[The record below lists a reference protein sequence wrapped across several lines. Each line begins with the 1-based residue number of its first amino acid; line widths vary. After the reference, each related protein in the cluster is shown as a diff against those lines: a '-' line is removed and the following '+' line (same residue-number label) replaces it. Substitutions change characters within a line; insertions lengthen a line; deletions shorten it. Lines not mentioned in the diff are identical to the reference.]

1 MASSSFKYHDTL
13 RPNAYLTRPQYQVET
28 QHIPYESVHKL
39 QGARALVLAPHPDDE
54 VFGCAGAI
62 IRHRAAGEFVSVQIL
77 TDGAYRAAAQAH
89 GQMAQVRKNES
100 LAAASILGY
109 GQPVFWNLPDR
120 GLQYGES
127 LILQIQKAIEACQAD
142 LVYAP
147 SVFEIH
153 PDHRALALAA
163 IEAVRRT
170 QGPINLAMYEVG
182 VPMVHPNALLDISE
196 LMADKIRAMACFPS
210 QLKEQAYDQQ
220 ICALNRFRTY
230 TLSPNITAAEAYF
243 LCSKDDL
250 DERAHTLFDGRY
262 FSGAAPQAVDAV
274 RGHPLVS
281 VLIRSMD
288 RALLRE
294 ALDSVA
300 LQTYPNIEV
309 IIVNAR
315 KEKHSDVG
323 DMCGRY
329 PLRLL
334 HADQA
339 LDRSAAANYAMTQA
353 RGDYFVFLDDDD
365 WLDPAHISL
374 LLATL
379 LEHPQ
384 AWVAYC
390 GTELRDFKGAR
401 LEIDPMNAPF
411 DAGRLRSGNFI
422 PLNAIL
428 FSKEVIAKG
437 ARFDEGLDVYED
449 WDFLLQIAEWTAF
462 IHVDRIA
469 AYYRAAGNSG
479 VGLLADNAKK
489 QAARVRIFEKW
500 RHVWSGAQIEEMVT
514 ALSDATL
521 QAISS
526 EHYRATA
533 EVLQA
538 KLSVTESLLLQK
550 NEEVQELERT
560 LSASEILLSQSNQEV
575 QDLHSFTQNQR
586 EALSRLQKKLDDVE
600 GLVSFLES
608 QIHQK
613 NVQLFDVLNSTS
625 WEVSKPV
632 RMVGHALKVGKL
644 AVRKG
649 IRRILGISRWP
660 SGAPLVSQGF
670 HGEDLLQP
678 HPVDFRPLIS
688 VILPVYN
695 ACRVDKKFFWHAL
708 QSIERQTYKN
718 LELIVVDDGSTDGSR
733 AVYEEFV
740 AAHPG
745 LNTRY
750 ITKDN
755 AGQSSARN
763 LGVQQ
768 STGQYVSF
776 IDQDDEWYEDRLEKV
791 IPWLSNPEID
801 LLYTDADNIDAA
813 GKVTYKSI
821 HKTYNFGWPHPT
833 RQIEDILFKDVIV
846 MPGLMVIKKEKY
858 QAVGGFDVNL
868 SGYEDDDLFLRLF
881 EIGKVF
887 YLPTPTLR
895 WRMYGDNYS
904 FSSRMLK
911 SRLYYWKKL
920 LKNYTND
927 GRDTFR
933 VRMISMRFFQEF
945 LTQSLAQFQA
955 GNDLYRHSMDGAKEI
970 IPYLPKFPRLVFS
983 IGFALPQKM
992 TLRAMVKASHY
1003 FRVA

>member
-120 GLQYGES
+120 SLQYGES

-182 VPMVHPNALLDISE
+182 VPMVYPNALLDISE

-262 FSGAAPQAVDAV
+262 FSGAAPQVVDAV

-401 LEIDPMNAPF
+401 LAIDPMNVPF
-411 DAGRLRSGNFI
+411 DAGRLRSGNYI

-500 RHVWSGAQIEEMVT
+500 KHVWSGAQIEEMVT
-514 ALSDATL
+514 ALSGATL

-526 EHYRATA
+526 AQFQLRVSSEQHKSAVDEIQSQLMKSER
-533 EVLQA
+533 
-538 KLSVTESLLLQK
+538 LLLQ
-550 NEEVQELERT
+550 NN
-560 LSASEILLSQSNQEV
+560 ADM
-575 QDLHSFTQNQR
+575 QDLQNSYQTQG
-586 EALSRLQKKLDDVE
+586 EALLNLHEKCKLLETQVSILE
-600 GLVSFLES
+600 G

-613 NVQLFDVLNSTS
+613 NGQLFDVLNSTS
-625 WEVSKPV
+625 WKISKPV
-632 RMVGHALKVGKL
+632 RMVGHALKVSKL

-649 IRRILGISRWP
+649 IRGILGISRWP
-660 SGAPLVSQGF
+660 SGAPVVSQGF

-695 ACRVDKKFFWHAL
+695 ACRVDKKFFWNAL

-718 LELIVVDDGSTDGSR
+718 LELVVVDDGSTDGSR
-733 AVYEEFV
+733 TVYEAFM

-745 LNTRY
+745 LHARY

-763 LGVQQ
+763 LGVQR
-768 STGQYVSF
+768 STGRYVSF

-791 IPWLSNPEID
+791 VPWLANPEID

-813 GKVTYKSI
+813 GQVTYKSI
-821 HKTYNFGWPHPT
+821 HKTYNFGWPHPK

-858 QAVGGFDVNL
+858 HAVGGFDVNL

>member
-1 MASSSFKYHDTL
+1 MASSSFKSHDTL

-62 IRHRAAGEFVSVQIL
+62 MRHRAAGEFVSVQIL
-77 TDGAYRAAAQAH
+77 TDGAYRATQAQAQAQ

-109 GQPVFWNLPDR
+109 GQPVFWSLPDR
-120 GLQYGES
+120 SLQYGES

-142 LVYAP
+142 LIYAP

-182 VPMVHPNALLDISE
+182 VPMVHPNTLLDISE
-196 LMADKIRAMACFPS
+196 LMADKTRAMACFPS

-220 ICALNRFRTY
+220 ISALNRFRTY
-230 TLSPNITAAEAYF
+230 TLSPDITAAEAYF
-243 LCSKDDL
+243 LCSKEHL

-262 FSGAAPQAVDAV
+262 FSGVAPQAVGAV

-323 DMCGRY
+323 AMCGRY

-334 HADQA
+334 NAERA
-339 LDRSAAANYAMTQA
+339 LARSAAANYAMTQA

-401 LEIDPMNAPF
+401 LAIDPMNAPF
-411 DAGRLRSGNFI
+411 DAVRLRSGNYI

-437 ARFDEGLDVYED
+437 ARFDEGLEVYED

-479 VGLLADNAKK
+479 VGLLSDNAKN

-500 RHVWSGAQIEEMVT
+500 QHLWSGAQIEEMVT
-514 ALSDATL
+514 ALSGATL

-526 EHYRATA
+526 AQSQLRVSSEQHKAAVDEIQSQLMKSER
-533 EVLQA
+533 
-538 KLSVTESLLLQK
+538 LLLQ
-550 NEEVQELERT
+550 NNADMQGLQNSYQTQTDELFNLHEKCK
-560 LSASEILLSQSNQEV
+560 LLQ
-575 QDLHSFTQNQR
+575 TQI
-586 EALSRLQKKLDDVE
+586 
-600 GLVSFLES
+600 SFLEG
-608 QIHQK
+608 QVHQK
-613 NVQLFDVLNSTS
+613 DGQLFDVLNSTS
-625 WEVSKPV
+625 WKFSKPV

-670 HGEDLLQP
+670 HGEDVLQP
-678 HPVDFRPLIS
+678 RPVDFRPLIS

-718 LELIVVDDGSTDGSR
+718 LELIVVDDGSTDGSQ

-740 AAHPG
+740 AAHPS

-768 STGQYVSF
+768 SAGQYVSF
-776 IDQDDEWYEDRLEKV
+776 IDQDDEWYEDRLEKI
-791 IPWLSNPEID
+791 IPWLSNPAID

-813 GKVTYKSI
+813 GQVTYKSI
-821 HKTYNFGWPHPT
+821 HKTYHFGWPHPK

-904 FSSRMLK
+904 FSGRMLK

-955 GNDLYRHSMDGAKEI
+955 GNDLYRHSMDGAREI

-1003 FRVA
+1003 FRVP